1 MSDSSLI
8 VVPGE
13 EIVGEAGFL
22 RGHGTYAEASTLV
35 SSLAGVV
42 ERVNRLI
49 TVRPPHSRYSGEV
62 GDVIVGRVRSVGSK
76 QWRVDVGARQ
86 DAVLQLSAIN
96 LEGGTLRRRTL
107 EDQLSMR
114 SYYSEA
120 DVLSAEVHSVMG
132 DGSLSLHA
140 RSAKYG
146 LLTNG
151 VLVCVPPGLMRR
163 VKQHF
168 VTLPPHV
175 GCDAILGLNGYIW
188 ITGMQQCM
196 TAVSTRLRIPTPWW
210 RRDAQGRGRF
220 STASRDSGSPL
231 GELRCCCG
239 GGRQQWRGASGR
251 DSGPCHGPCREQPRG
266 RARAALRGRRR
277 GCRRCRGGGATQGS
291 GGGAGG
297 WGPFHPPQ
305 PASPL
310 PFCLPLLP
318 AARSSVLRAA
328 SALRGRTT
336 PSVLCGLPASA

>member
-62 GDVIVGRVRSVGSK
+62 GDVVVGRVRSVGSK

-120 DVLSAEVHSVMG
+120 DILSAEVHSVMG

-146 LLTNG
+146 LLSNG

-188 ITGMQQCM
+188 ITGARMC
-196 TAVSTRLRIPTPWW
+196 TSAVSAAP
-210 RRDAQGRGRF
+210 
-220 STASRDSGSPL
+220 
-231 GELRCCCG
+231 
-239 GGRQQWRGASGR
+239 ASGY
-251 DSGPCHGPCREQPRG
+251 PPRG
-266 RARAALRGRRR
+266 GAETHKDAGESALPTEAAPPASA
-277 GCRRCRGGGATQGS
+277 ATAAA
-291 GGGAGG
+291 GGGAGATLLAVTVDPVTG
-297 WGPFHPPQ
+297 RAVSSHEAAPAQLSEDAAAAAGVVEAVERRKAAAAERVSPCHPLPHPPQ
-305 PASPL
+305 PAH
-310 PFCLPLLP
+310 
-318 AARSSVLRAA
+318 
-328 SALRGRTT
+328 
-336 PSVLCGLPASA
+336 